1 MKSSRNQANAEKSTK
16 KLFSVQLMDREEE
29 ILYFCPVF
37 QIQHQWFCQ
46 RTITAASIFASAA
59 VFLSKQNQGIMKIFN
74 LSQLKKSEKILN
86 SPYSKLSDLK
96 SSDIRELAVAWCYY
110 SGKIEGNT
118 YTYVETEALLKD
130 GITSEKRYEDAKM
143 LKNLHN
149 AFVGELE
156 YIHKEGHQETIDER
170 TLLRLHSSLSTG
182 LVSGEDSGQFR
193 SRPVRISG
201 TEYIPPRDIY
211 EIRFKLSEVLYRQLE
226 MENPLER
233 AVYLHCNIARIQP
246 FIDCN
251 KRTARM
257 VESIVMMNAGLI
269 PVYSSKDSDLLN
281 YRKGLVSFYE
291 SENYNS
297 YTDFFL
303 DRQLSRIN
311 ALDCENEL

>member
-1 MKSSRNQANAEKSTK
+1 
-16 KLFSVQLMDREEE
+16 
-29 ILYFCPVF
+29 
-37 QIQHQWFCQ
+37 
-46 RTITAASIFASAA
+46 
-59 VFLSKQNQGIMKIFN
+59 MKIFN

-170 TLLRLHSSLSTG
+170 TLLRLHSSLLTG